1 MNTRRHFIR
10 NAIGIGGLLFG
21 GTFFI
26 GSCGSG
32 EKSGKE
38 KDSEKSH
45 KPTSCKDL
53 TGVSKEE
60 IEKRQRLGYVDETP
74 IPDNECGNCKL
85 YLPPGEGETCGGCS
99 LFKGPVE
106 ENGYCTY
113 YAPLS

>member
-1 MNTRRHFIR
+1 MHTRRNFIR
-10 NAIGIGGLLFG
+10 HAAGMAGVFFSGALLWTG
-21 GTFFI
+21 
-26 GSCGSG
+26 CGSPQPPA
-32 EKSGKE
+32 EKKE
-38 KDSEKSH
+38 PAPH
-45 KPTSCKDL
+45 QPASCKDL

-60 IEKRQRLGYVDETP
+60 QEKRQKLGYVEETP
-74 IPDNECGNCKL
+74 IADSKCGNCKL